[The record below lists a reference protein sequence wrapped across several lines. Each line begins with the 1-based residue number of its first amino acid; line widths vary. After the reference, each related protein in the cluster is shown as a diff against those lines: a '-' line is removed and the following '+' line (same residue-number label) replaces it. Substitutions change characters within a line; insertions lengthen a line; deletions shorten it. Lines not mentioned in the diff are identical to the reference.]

1 MKLEEKMFDKIKI
14 KKKYLRL
21 LRLETVRRGSI
32 CPACTRAAGRQGSG
46 CDSRRAW
53 SRNAVERAIQRGI
66 QRGIQL
72 LLSIHE
78 GCVHMAILK

>member
-1 MKLEEKMFDKIKI
+1 MFGNKNKEKKRINC
-14 KKKYLRL
+14 LRL

-46 CDSRRAW
+46 CDARRAW
-53 SRNAVERAIQRGI
+53 SRNAAERAVQRGV